1 MSDSLKSRVREKL
14 VRQLEE
20 DGPPDPDLEDTRQV
34 SVRDDL
40 DRLDAVAEDD
50 PLIEELAAR
59 YLVP

>member
-1 MSDSLKSRVREKL
+1 MSNSLRERVREKL

-20 DGPPDPDLEDTRQV
+20 DGPPDSEQEDTRQV

-40 DRLDAVAEDD
+40 DRLDAVADGD